1 MTTARASALGAGF
14 GGLELATILSDP
26 FRDGIS
32 VTLVGK
38 SDAFVFAFSKLWQG
52 PRGA

>member
-1 MTTARASALGAGF
+1 MTRVSGLGAGF
-14 GGLELATILSDP
+14 GGLELATTLSEP

-32 VTLVGK
+32 VTPVGK

-52 PRGA
+52 PRAA